1 MTRIVLAAPLA
12 LVLAACSA
20 ETTENAEE
28 TLERA
33 AADTE
38 ANAEVV
44 GNEIREGAIVAADNV
59 AEGAENL
66 SEELSERDAANAD
79 DGDGEL
85 DGTE

>member
-66 SEELSERDAANAD
+66 SEELSERDAADQNE
-79 DGDGEL
+79 GDGEL
-85 DGTE
+85 DGAE